1 MAYRGSYNCFYGLL
15 FARRR
20 PLKADQIL
28 RALPAHAQRTVAAF
42 LRQELPGRSWSD
54 VRRLIKS
61 RQVMIDGNL
70 CLDEG
75 RRLRGTEVVKL
86 LTHPTAPPPREE
98 DVRIRYLDAHLVVVE
113 KPARMTSVR
122 HAEEQSWSRRRK
134 QIQPT
139 LEDVLPQAIAKKLSR
154 GQRGRRGGPPGK
166 LPPVR
171 PVHRID
177 RDTSGLMVFAR
188 TRAAEQ
194 HLAQQFR
201 RHTTGRRYLA
211 IVQGK
216 LASQTIES
224 NLVRDR
230 GDGRRGSTLLPDLG
244 RRAVTHVK
252 AIEQLGDYTL
262 VECRLETGRTHQIR
276 IQLADLG
283 HPLCGETVYNKP
295 LNGPAISDKSGA
307 PRLALHAAELSFDH
321 PLTGEHL
328 RFEMPLAADLAAF
341 LDMLRRHSRE
351 RHDA

>member
-1 MAYRGSYNCFYGLL
+1 MAGSAPCYL
-15 FARRR
+15 
-20 PLKADQIL
+20 PLRLRDDQLL
-28 RALPAHAQRTVAAF
+28 RARPDHAQRTLSAF
-42 LRQELPGRSWSD
+42 LRAELPGRSWSD
-54 VRRLIKS
+54 IRRLIKS

-86 LTHPTAPPPREE
+86 LAHPTAPPPRAE
-98 DVRIRYLDAHLVVVE
+98 DVRIRYLDAHVVVVE

-122 HAEEQSWSRRRK
+122 HAEEQGWSQRRK

-154 GQRGRRGGPPGK
+154 GQRGRRGAPPGK

-194 HLAQQFR
+194 NLVQQFR

-211 IVQGK
+211 IVDGHV
-216 LASQTIES
+216 ASQTIES

-230 GDGRRGSTLLPDLG
+230 GDGRRGSTRLPEVG
-244 RRAVTHVK
+244 KRAVTHIK
-252 AIEQLGDYTL
+252 AIEQVGEHTF

-276 IQLADLG
+276 IQLAELG

-295 LNGPAISDKSGA
+295 LNAPAMEDRSGA
-307 PRLALHAAELSFDH
+307 PRLALHAAELSFEH
-321 PLTGEHL
+321 PVTGERL
-328 RFEMPLAADLAAF
+328 NFEMPLPSDLAGF
-341 LDMLRRHSRE
+341 LERLRGRGLQR
-351 RHDA
+351 RR